1 MMAELRAHVPPGA
14 RVLDVG
20 GADVNGTYR
29 KLFADAAEY
38 KTLDFQGADIVVTD
52 WVWPVEAQRGRFDAV
67 LCGQMFEHD
76 KFFWVTAENI
86 ARALKPGGI
95 AIVIAPGAG
104 AVHRHPVDCWR
115 FYPDSMAAIA
125 EWAGLELLGTKTDDT
140 SPWRDIGGVFR
151 KPG

>member
-1 MMAELRAHVPPGA
+1 MMAELRAHVPLGA

-20 GADVNGTYR
+20 GADVNGSYR
-29 KLFADAAEY
+29 ALFADAGAY
-38 KTLDFQGADIVVTD
+38 TTLDFQNADIVVTG
-52 WVWPVEAQRGRFDAV
+52 WEWPAKLDGAFDAV
-67 LCGQMFEHD
+67 LCGQVFEHD
-76 KFFWVTAENI
+76 QRFWVTAQNI
-86 ARALKPGGI
+86 ARVLRPGGI
-95 AIVIAPGAG
+95 AIIIAPAAG

-125 EWAGLELLGTKTDDT
+125 GWAGLELLGTKSDAE